1 MRFLC
6 CIRMGMFL
14 HPTENVCLQDK
25 VLFILHI
32 NESGERGGESTSAI
46 FLFFSSE
53 KVCNVHRFF
62 FLCTKL
68 NRM

>member
-1 MRFLC
+1 MIYFFV
-6 CIRMGMFL
+6 CIWMGMFL

-46 FLFFSSE
+46 FF
-53 KVCNVHRFF
+53 VFF
-62 FLCTKL
+62 F
-68 NRM
+68 